1 MPKST
6 MLVLLPSPPSD
17 ITQNRITAAY
27 RPSLTKIISDL
38 KKASAGT
45 RLLLAVDWPEL
56 YGRLQVPRAELYD
69 DAQKVLGH
77 LYVLVYMICGT
88 LDLEVDSDIPES
100 IDPCIIML
108 DCSGPNFIIPQGK
121 TESIFGPFLHLN
133 SLVNASDKFQS
144 ILSTNDDEG
153 KKLLAKYHHLKQH
166 EVFSRNFNA
175 PEISSASDGYESPS
189 FRISSATTHSVVAV
203 GGTFDHL
210 HAGHKLLLTAT
221 ALLLQSSTWAPTN
234 LRLIVGI
241 TGDELL
247 KNKSYAEYIKSW
259 KQRKT
264 DVVDFL
270 LSILLFTS
278 KIQKDELSISSLDK
292 YDSGSCTVHVKVQT
306 HSVTIECIEL
316 KDPFGPAVTDDSI
329 TALVVSHETSLGGKA
344 INQKRIERGV
354 RPLMVYEIGVLS
366 ADESQGDLVNDFIS
380 KISSSQI
387 RKRKAEIGYP
397 KTT

>member
-6 MLVLLPSPPSD
+6 TLVLLPSPPSD
-17 ITQNRITAAY
+17 ITQKKITDAY
-27 RPSLTKIISDL
+27 RSSLTDIISDL

-69 DAQKVLGH
+69 DAQKILGH
-77 LYVLVYMICGT
+77 LYVLIYVICGT

-108 DCSGPNFIIPQGK
+108 DCSGPDFIVPPK
-121 TESIFGPFLHLN
+121 EKAESIFGPFLHLN
-133 SLVNASDKFQS
+133 SLVNASDNFQS
-144 ILSTNDDEG
+144 ILSTIDDEG
-153 KKLLAKYHHLKQH
+153 KRLLARYHHLKQH
-166 EVFSRNFNA
+166 EVLSDNFNA
-175 PEISSASDGYESPS
+175 PGISSASDGYASS
-189 FRISSATTHSVVAV
+189 DFRISSQTTHSVVAV

-221 ALLLQSSTWAPTN
+221 SLLLQSSTWAPTN

-259 KQRKT
+259 KQRQT

-278 KIQKDELSISSLDK
+278 KTQKDELSISSLKDS
-292 YDSGSCTVHVKVQT
+292 DSGSCTVHVKVQT
-306 HSVTIECIEL
+306 HSITIECVEL
-316 KDPFGPAVTDDSI
+316 KDPFGPAVTDESI
-329 TALVVSHETSLGGKA
+329 TALVVSHETSLGEKGA
-344 INQKRIERGV
+344 
-354 RPLMVYEIGVLS
+354 RPLMVYEIGVLC
-366 ADESQGDLVNDFIS
+366 AEEPQGDSVNDFIS
-380 KISSSQI
+380 KISSSEI
-387 RKRKAEIGYP
+387 RKRKAETRHP
-397 KTT
+397 ETT